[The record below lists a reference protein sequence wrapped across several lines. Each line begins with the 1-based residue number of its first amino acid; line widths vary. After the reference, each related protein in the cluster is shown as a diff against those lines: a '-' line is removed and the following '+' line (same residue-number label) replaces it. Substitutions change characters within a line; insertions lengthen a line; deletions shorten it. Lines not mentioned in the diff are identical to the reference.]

1 MILQLNGTND
11 VQEVLIPPSGSLES
25 DDKVIYQLRPNKEV
39 LLIFE
44 VNFRSNNAK
53 HSMDAHYLCITYSQ
67 LHPIRTIITHATKH
81 NSSAPF
87 TTASQ
92 GQITS
97 PLATPLSF
105 APTSQVCPLLTL
117 STFTLF
123 CRVNRRLCQEYE
135 KVLQNRTTKC

>member
-53 HSMDAHYLCITYSQ
+53 HSMDAHYL
-67 LHPIRTIITHATKH
+67 
-81 NSSAPF
+81 
-87 TTASQ
+87 Q
-92 GQITS
+92 G
-97 PLATPLSF
+97 
-105 APTSQVCPLLTL
+105 V
-117 STFTLF
+117 
-123 CRVNRRLCQEYE
+123 
-135 KVLQNRTTKC
+135 